1 MPHQLVPKVQFY
13 FLLDRES
20 FQISNNHK
28 YSYSQQLLHL
38 FELIFE
44 KIFKINHTEVLP
56 VGFVTWFEI
65 FYVVCK

>member
-1 MPHQLVPKVQFY
+1 MQYHLAPKVQFY

-20 FQISNNHK
+20 LQIFNNHK

-38 FELIFE
+38 FELIFK

-56 VGFVTWFEI
+56 VGFVTRFEV